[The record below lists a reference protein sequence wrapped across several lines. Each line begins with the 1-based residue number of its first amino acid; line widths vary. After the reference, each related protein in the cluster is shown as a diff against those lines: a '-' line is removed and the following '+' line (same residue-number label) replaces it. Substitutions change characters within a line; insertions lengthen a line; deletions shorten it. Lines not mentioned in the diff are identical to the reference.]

1 MPRSPQVRPKK
12 HAVFRVLDSSN
23 STPQIETS
31 LLGLP
36 PEVRQHIWRIYYGS
50 VAVPRMR
57 YACDYGGTET
67 SGSADTSPLY
77 VCKLIYA
84 EAMPIL
90 YASLKLHIVYNPHM
104 PSQLERLPPR
114 ATRDDVREVLFH
126 CATLEF
132 LGESRP
138 PKRPF
143 PFHKY
148 PRLATFRITKKTM
161 VRVGSLTHQ
170 HDDDDD
176 DDASTTTTSLTATTY
191 AVLSAEDK
199 VNAWKRF
206 GAVSAERVVRDV
218 ADFGRSGWLSRVV
231 DLQTHAE
238 PVSLE
243 PDLDS
248 ECDDE
253 EWEAWTAVGASDSE
267 PEEFKEDEEGGE
279 KEAGTQKLSLFR
291 GIMNRMRTF
300 IELEYKLWHGLDPW
314 RSNVIDTFLVTVDAR
329 DRRVIDY
336 RLLDL
341 DEVEFRDE
349 WSMMAT

>member
-1 MPRSPQVRPKK
+1 M
-12 HAVFRVLDSSN
+12 
-23 STPQIETS
+23 
-31 LLGLP
+31 GLP

-57 YACDYGGTET
+57 YACDYGGIET

-77 VCKLIYA
+77 VCKQIYA

-90 YASLKLHIVYNPHM
+90 YASLKLHIVYNPHS

-114 ATRDDVREVLFH
+114 ATRDDVREVFFH
-126 CATLEF
+126 CGTLEF
-132 LGESRP
+132 LGEDRP

-161 VRVGSLTHQ
+161 VPVGSLTHQ
-170 HDDDDD
+170 HDDDE
-176 DDASTTTTSLTATTY
+176 ASMTTTTMTTFLTPTTY
-191 AVLSAEDK
+191 AELSAEDK

-206 GAVSAERVVRDV
+206 GAVSAESVVRDI
-218 ADFGRSGWLSRVV
+218 ADFGRSGWMSRVI
-231 DLQTHAE
+231 DLQTHTE
-238 PVSLE
+238 PLGLE
-243 PDLDS
+243 PDSDS
-248 ECDDE
+248 EFDDE
-253 EWEAWTAVGASDSE
+253 DWEAWTAVGASDSE
-267 PEEFKEDEEGGE
+267 PEEFEEDEEGGE

-291 GIMNRMRTF
+291 GIINRLRTI
-300 IELEYKLWHGLDPW
+300 IELEYKLWHGADPW

-336 RLLDL
+336 RLLSP
-341 DEVEFRDE
+341 DEVEFREE
-349 WSMMAT
+349 WSAMAT